1 MTQKSRV
8 PDEFA
13 AWRRAGA
20 FTRWFTW
27 AVPPL
32 AAVGTPGRV
41 ARGGGLR
48 RLRRAA
54 AVLVAGLVLPMTI
67 HAQSGQAMRGDQP
80 RITAADLYYH
90 EPPAGGIAATALD
103 RLARDLSRQPE
114 VMQQVRDM
122 DRGAR
127 LTFFTEARADGR
139 RRLPTATL
147 EAAQPSILLLLQ
159 RATTLECYGV
169 VMARFLDETQ
179 RVRWNLAVIDHE
191 PELAGPWREHEFD
204 SVMAHVRAWP
214 KNEVDPAEKEQAWT
228 RLIDGMPPAERDE
241 VKRVMAMTETGPDEA
256 ATMCNLARTLQAALL
271 KAPVEDRRLLILPPR
286 R

>member
-8 PDEFA
+8 LGVYA
-13 AWRRAGA
+13 ASRRAGVLMHGSA
-20 FTRWFTW
+20 LTALR
-27 AVPPL
+27 A
-32 AAVGTPGRV
+32 AAVAIRGRLS
-41 ARGGGLR
+41 RGDGGR

-54 AVLVAGLVLPMTI
+54 GMLVVGLVLPMTI
-67 HAQSGQAMRGDQP
+67 HAQSGQAMRGGQP

-214 KNEVDPAEKEQAWT
+214 KNEVEPAEKEQAWT
-228 RLIDGMPPAERDE
+228 RLIEGMPPAERDE
-241 VKRVMAMTETGPDEA
+241 VKRVMAMTEAGPDEA
-256 ATMCNLARTLQAALL
+256 ATMCNVARTLQAALL
-271 KAPVEDRRLLILPPR
+271 QAPAEDRRLLILPPR

>member
-1 MTQKSRV
+1 ML
-8 PDEFA
+8 A
-13 AWRRAGA
+13 L
-20 FTRWFTW
+20 
-27 AVPPL
+27 PL
-32 AAVGTPGRV
+32 
-41 ARGGGLR
+41 
-48 RLRRAA
+48 
-54 AVLVAGLVLPMTI
+54 M
-67 HAQSGQAMRGDQP
+67 AQAQTGQAMRSDRP
-80 RITAADLYYH
+80 RVEAADLYYY
-90 EPPAGGIAATALD
+90 EPPAGGIAAVALD

-114 VMQQVRDM
+114 VLRQVRDL

-147 EAAQPSILLLLQ
+147 EAAQPAILLLLQ

-204 SVMAHVRAWP
+204 SVMAHLRGLP
-214 KNEVDPAEKEQAWT
+214 KNEVDPAAREQAWN
-228 RLIDGMPPAERDE
+228 RLIESLPPAERDE
-241 VKRVMAMTETGPDEA
+241 VERVMAMTETGPDEA
-256 ATMCNLARTLQAALL
+256 ATLCNLARTLQAALV
-271 KAPVEDRRLLILPPR
+271 KAPAAERRLLILPAR